1 MSGRAPKVLVV
12 GAGAAGLTAAFA
24 AAWRGAHVQL
34 LDPLGAGGQ
43 LQKAGVIE
51 TVPGLMPTTGPELVD
66 QIVRRFEGLDVDTV
80 LDSATGLARDT
91 EGFAVTTDGKDTL
104 RADIVI
110 LATGSTPRALG
121 VPGESEFEHR
131 GVSHCAACDGP
142 LYRGQQVVVV
152 GGGDAAADSALAL
165 REAGASVTLVHRG
178 STFGAAAAL
187 RRRIEE
193 TSDIVVLPST
203 EVAEITGDRTVAGVV
218 FRSRA
223 DGTERTLETNAV
235 FTAVGISIDASDFAK
250 SLERDEQGRL
260 IVDAHLACTVAGVF
274 AAGSVRH
281 GSSDQLLGAMGDGT
295 NAAVNALRWWSG
307 ELDLTAT
314 AAAAPKSEQG
324 YGASF
329 GTYTDYY
336 DQASGDGR
344 SDGLPLVP
352 PTSSRVEKFLAEA
365 GIDGGEPLNAAEVT
379 VRDVAVCAVAAG
391 CQASYAPVVLA
402 AARSLVH
409 DLDARREWLP
419 DSVLAVVV
427 NGPSRLQIDLNCSDG
442 LFGPGWR
449 ANATIG
455 RALRLFATESLGV
468 APSPGF
474 GDPGQYTFC
483 FGEDEEKSV
492 WTPLHVE
499 RGFAGDVDA
508 VTVFPAPVYRQVM
521 DRHNNDSAGIID
533 FLTAFLRGRAAG
545 TRLFGDRPLSQ
556 LLVVGQE
563 LRRLLSPDFT
573 KATLRDTLF
582 ERVTADDGAPFGPI
596 AIQSPDDLLIVAAGG
611 VAFPTVWAF
620 TAPIG
625 PPVTIPAAQA
635 LTRGAS

>member
-1 MSGRAPKVLVV
+1 VSGTGPKVLVV

-24 AAWRGAHVQL
+24 AAWRGAHVQI
-34 LDPLGAGGQ
+34 LDPLGSGGQ
-43 LQKAGVIE
+43 LQNAGVIE
-51 TVPGLMPTTGPELVD
+51 TVPGLLPTTGPDLVE
-66 QIVRRFEGLDVDTV
+66 QMVRRFEGLEVDTV
-80 LDSATGLARDT
+80 FGQATGLARET
-91 EGFAVTTDGKDTL
+91 EGFAVPTDGAGTL

-110 LATGSTPRALG
+110 LATGSTPKALG
-121 VPGESEFEHR
+121 VPGESEFENR

-142 LYRGQQVVVV
+142 LYRGRPVVVV

-165 REAGASVTLVHRG
+165 HGAGASVTLVHRG

-203 EVAEITGDRTVAGVV
+203 EVVGITGDRTVAGVV
-218 FRSRA
+218 LRSSA
-223 DGTERTLETNAV
+223 DGTERTQETNGV
-235 FTAVGISIDASDFAK
+235 FTAAGISIDASDFAK

-281 GSSDQLLGAMGDGT
+281 GASDQLLGAMGDGT
-295 NAAVNALRWWSG
+295 NAAVSALRWWSG
-307 ELDLTAT
+307 ELDLTVPAVR
-314 AAAAPKSEQG
+314 KSEPG
-324 YGASF
+324 DGASF

-336 DQASGDGR
+336 DQACDDGLG
-344 SDGLPLVP
+344 DGLPLVP
-352 PTSSRVEKFLAEA
+352 PTASRVGKFLAEA
-365 GIDGGEPLNAAEVT
+365 GLDGGEPLSAGGAT
-379 VRDVAVCAVAAG
+379 VRDVAVCAV
-391 CQASYAPVVLA
+391 APVVLA

-409 DLDARREWLP
+409 ELDTRREWLS

-427 NGPSRLQIDLNCSDG
+427 NGPSRLQIDLNCSDA

-449 ANATIG
+449 ANAAIG
-455 RALRLFATESLGV
+455 RALRLFATGTLGV
-468 APSPGF
+468 PPSSGF

-499 RGFAGDVDA
+499 RGFAPEVDA

-521 DRHNNDSAGIID
+521 DRHNNDSAGIVD
-533 FLTAFLRGRAAG
+533 FLTSFLRGRAAG

-563 LRRLLSPDFT
+563 LRRLLAPDFT
-573 KATLRDTLF
+573 KAALRDTLF

-596 AIQSPDDLLIVAAGG
+596 NITSPDDLLIVAAGG

-620 TAPIG
+620 TAPAG
-625 PPVTIPAAQA
+625 PPVTIPAAHA